1 MKLNYIYNNTGSI
14 EYVVVPLNI
23 WDKLNVYTEKIKK
36 ETKKN
41 KFNPANFR
49 GLLANHNFNIEE
61 ELQNIKEEWKRN
73 I

>member
-23 WDKLNVYTEKIKK
+23 WDKLNVYTEKIEKK
-36 ETKKN
+36 TKKN

-49 GLLANHNFNIEE
+49 GLLAHHNFNIEE
-61 ELQNIKEEWKRN
+61 ELQNIREEWKRN